1 MTEEKSNVVYIG
13 DKSYNSE
20 DLSKEQIRLFN
31 KTLRYQNR
39 VEELRD
45 GLEDATILHKDFSEK
60 LKSSLANTETTK
72 AMENSKVS

>member
-1 MTEEKSNVVYIG
+1 MTEEKSNVVYI
-13 DKSYNSE
+13 DNKEYKAD
-20 DLSKEQIRLFN
+20 DLSQEQIRLFN

-60 LKSSLANTETTK
+60 LKSSLANAETTK